1 VGNVVGN
8 VVKRGLCVCIGVMEY
23 LWVRFRKLL
32 IRENIMNNNRIQE
45 NQFMTEMKMWR
56 ED

>member
-1 VGNVVGN
+1 MGNVMGN

-45 NQFMTEMKMWR
+45 NQFMICECK
-56 ED
+56 

>member
-1 VGNVVGN
+1 
-8 VVKRGLCVCIGVMEY
+8 LCVCIGVMEY

-45 NQFMTEMKMWR
+45 NQFMICECK
-56 ED
+56 